1 MYSNYI
7 FDLYGTLVN
16 INTNENSTY
25 LWEKLSLFY
34 SFNDAVYTS
43 TNLKEDY
50 ILLVNKHLNSHN
62 IDYPDF
68 NIEDV
73 FEELYIN
80 KNIYPSKDLIK
91 STSHFFR
98 ILSIEKLEL
107 YCGAIDL
114 LRNLKSNNKK
124 IFLLTNAQRAFTFF
138 ELEILGI
145 KDYFDEIFYSSDYKI
160 SKPSED
166 FYKTLLTKYNLDVKE
181 TIMIGND
188 YFCDIIPAN
197 KLNLDTLYIHS
208 NISPKLNYE
217 INSTYK
223 ILDGNV
229 EKIKEFILK

>member
-50 ILLVNKHLNSHN
+50 ILLVNKHLNSSN

-91 STSHFFR
+91 STAHFFR

-107 YCGAIDL
+107 YSGAIDL
-114 LRNLKSNNKK
+114 LHNLKSNHKK

-138 ELEILGI
+138 ELEFLGI

-166 FYKTLLTKYNLDVKE
+166 FYKTLLTKYNLDVRE

-208 NISPKLNYE
+208 NISPELDYE

>member
-34 SFNDAVYTS
+34 SFNGAIYTS

-50 ILLVNKHLNSHN
+50 ILLVNKHLNSSN
-62 IDYPDF
+62 IGYPDF